1 MPLIASDTHATLS
14 LPPGFSVVAL
24 RESGD
29 AFAHACGKAAEEG
42 AGTLVWVRR
51 FDVAEFAVVLEP
63 LEPLAQARKA
73 LFMAMNAVGDAIS
86 AHCPPERDV
95 TFDWPDCIRFD
106 GGLVGGARIGWP
118 EGCAEDAVPDWLV
131 VGAIIRVT
139 FAGLVEPGQAPK
151 AAALDDEG
159 FDGLGPATLVE
170 SFARFFLRQVDIWQ
184 NNGFEP
190 IASDYLARL
199 AKERPGDDR
208 ELDGDGDLLTRS
220 IVTSAVRRSSFRSG
234 LEAAAWYDRDTGAP
248 KL

>member
-1 MPLIASDTHATLS
+1 MPLIASDTHETLS

-29 AFAHACGKAAEEG
+29 AFAHACAKAAEEG

-95 TFDWPDCIRFD
+95 TFDWPGGVRFD
-106 GGLVGGARIGWP
+106 GGLVGGTRIGWP

-131 VGAIIRVT
+131 IGAIIRVT
-139 FAGLVEPGQAPK
+139 FAGLVEPGQVPS
-151 AAALDDEG
+151 AAALDRPRRRRFRWARAGYAGGE
-159 FDGLGPATLVE
+159 FCPVFPAPG
-170 SFARFFLRQVDIWQ
+170 R
-184 NNGFEP
+184 
-190 IASDYLARL
+190 YLAKQRL
-199 AKERPGDDR
+199 QADCDRLSRPPR
-208 ELDGDGDLLTRS
+208 Q
-220 IVTSAVRRSSFRSG
+220 
-234 LEAAAWYDRDTGAP
+234 GAP
-248 KL
+248 GR